1 MFINDEYWALV
12 CAKGRD
18 EVAAVV
24 AKIPEED
31 LRSTLMHVIMHY
43 QKTFELE
50 NNLWNNENDN
60 CTALKAEL
68 AEKQKRIHELEN
80 HK

>member
-18 EVAAVV
+18 EVAAAV

-43 QKTFELE
+43 QKTFKLE
-50 NNLWNNENDN
+50 HMLWNNENDKY
-60 CTALKAEL
+60 TALKTEL
-68 AEKQKRIHELEN
+68 AEAKKRIQELEN
-80 HK
+80 NQ